1 MPARSEVER
10 RVLGMIESGTPYNIG
25 DLAAELRLSPSHL
38 QRLFKRETGSPMGE
52 WLIELR
58 LQKAAYLLAKS
69 YLSVKEVAR
78 SAGYEHV
85 SSFIRAFERRY
96 VLTPTQY
103 RERADSASSVD
114 SYLGRT
120 GNEMLSIPQIVLI
133 DRAGMIRVVNGG
145 QTDPTLEDINS
156 LRLLLEPLLK
166 ESPPNSKSK
175 I

>member
-1 MPARSEVER
+1 MTKRVRRATSPIPVSRIAVRSEVER

-25 DLAAELRLSPSHL
+25 KLAAKLRLSPSHL
-38 QRLFKRETGSPMGE
+38 QRLFKRETGTRMGE

-96 VLTPTQY
+96 VLTPTEY
-103 RERADSASSVD
+103 RDRADSASSD
-114 SYLGRT
+114 SSG
-120 GNEMLSIPQIVLI
+120 S
-133 DRAGMIRVVNGG
+133 AA
-145 QTDPTLEDINS
+145 
-156 LRLLLEPLLK
+156 
-166 ESPPNSKSK
+166 
-175 I
+175 